1 MSYFNNKNIL
11 KNIYLTIIFNLNI
24 NIWYIF
30 LFMICGYNKERLKEK
45 KIEKITKILGSQVW
59 GYD

>member
-30 LFMICGYNKERLKEK
+30 LFMVCRYNKERLKEK
-45 KIEKITKILGSQVW
+45 KIKKITKILGSQVW